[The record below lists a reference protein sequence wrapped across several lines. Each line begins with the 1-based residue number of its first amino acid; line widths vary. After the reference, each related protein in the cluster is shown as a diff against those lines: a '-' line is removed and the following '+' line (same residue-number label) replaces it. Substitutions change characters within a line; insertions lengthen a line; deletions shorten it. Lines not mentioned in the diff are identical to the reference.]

1 MSEVILLKPCGAVD
15 AGGGIEN
22 DHKTEL
28 FS

>member
-1 MSEVILLKPCGAVD
+1 MSGLILLKPCGAVD

-22 DHKTEL
+22 DHKKEL